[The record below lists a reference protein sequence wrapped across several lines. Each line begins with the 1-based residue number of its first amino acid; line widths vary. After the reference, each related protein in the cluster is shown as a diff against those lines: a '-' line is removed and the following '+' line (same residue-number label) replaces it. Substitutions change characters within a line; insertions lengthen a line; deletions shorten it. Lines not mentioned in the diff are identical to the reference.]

1 MNRPQIRHCLLLTLG
16 LLALA
21 ASGLA
26 QERPTLESG
35 DWKLSF
41 DGQYKL
47 RGQFDSGKNF
57 LGDDIVDREWL
68 SHRARLGVAASH
80 KSGTK
85 VVVRFQDV
93 RVWGEETH
101 PPTGQAVISNGA
113 LGLDIHEAYAIVP
126 LGIPGLALQLGK
138 QEIILDQHRIVGNL
152 DWTMRARRFDAARLR
167 YNQDQWDVS
176 GFAALITERDAV
188 DGDGHVAAG
197 GPGDV
202 YFGGIHGKYTIP
214 DIAKVSLMSLARKND
229 TVLKTANELRLTEG
243 LFAEGKVAGVSFM
256 AEFYKQLGHLGDKD
270 ISATMFG
277 VRAGYG
283 LPAAGTP
290 TIGLFFEDLSGD
302 GNAPNAFEL
311 NYGTNHRWYGEMD
324 YFLAFGKDTSN
335 RGLRDMGVTLSG
347 TPVAGLTV
355 GVDAHLFATH
365 ALAGDALKAAGDT
378 QPDTDLGKEIDVRLL
393 WKFRPGASLHVLYG
407 TFLPGEAMRSLKKI
421 AADATLTT
429 EHLCVVT
436 LESAF

>member
-1 MNRPQIRHCLLLTLG
+1 MNRSKRSLPLFCALT

-21 ASGLA
+21 TPGFS
-26 QERPTLESG
+26 QDHPTLESA

-57 LGDDIVDREWL
+57 VGDDIADREWL
-68 SHRARLGVAASH
+68 SHRARIGMAAAH
-80 KSGTK
+80 TSGTK

-101 PPTGQAVISNGA
+101 ASGQPVLSNGA
-113 LGLDIHEAYAIVP
+113 LGMDIHEAYALVP
-126 LGIPGLALQLGK
+126 LGVQGLSLQLGK

-167 YNQDQWDVS
+167 YAQDAWDVS

-188 DGDGHVAAG
+188 DGDGHVPAG
-197 GPGDV
+197 GAGDV
-202 YFGGIHGKYTIP
+202 YFGGVHGKYAVGK
-214 DIAKVSLMSLARKND
+214 IAKVSLMSLARKND
-229 TVLKTANELRLTEG
+229 TAVKTANELRLTEG
-243 LFAEGKVAGVSFM
+243 LFAEGKVADVSFM
-256 AEFYKQLGHLGDKD
+256 AEFYQQLGHLGDKD
-270 ISATMFG
+270 ISASMLG
-277 VRAGYG
+277 VRAAYS
-283 LPAAGTP
+283 LPAPGTP
-290 TIGLFFEDLSGD
+290 TVGLFFEDLSGD

-324 YFLAFGKDTSN
+324 YFLAFGKDTLQ
-335 RGLRDMGVTLSG
+335 RGLRDMGVTLSAS
-347 TPVAGLTV
+347 PAAGLSV
-355 GVDAHLFATH
+355 GLDVHLFATH
-365 ALAGDALKAAGDT
+365 ALAGDALKAAGDK
-378 QPDTDLGKEIDVRLL
+378 QPETDLGKEVDVRLL
-393 WKFRPGASLHVLYG
+393 WKFQKGASLHVLYG
-407 TFLPGEAMRSLKKI
+407 LFQPGEGMRSVKKI

-436 LESAF
+436 LDTAF